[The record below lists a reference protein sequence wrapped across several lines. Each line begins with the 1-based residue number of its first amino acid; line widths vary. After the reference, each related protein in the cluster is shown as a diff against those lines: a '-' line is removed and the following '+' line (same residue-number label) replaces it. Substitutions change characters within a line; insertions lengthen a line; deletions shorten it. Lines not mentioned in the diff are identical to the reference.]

1 MIIMVSNATTNV
13 AYWKQE
19 RLILVF
25 NGDGDTLHF
34 WSGTEGS
41 FSSPVAKYTPD
52 ANGYVFVDVT
62 EYVRAYASQSAVL
75 YLKDEAADANLC
87 TINVTVKGLIDPAGV
102 IIPYHYEEYYAKVIA
117 PLSMIAPESGKSL
130 LAEVYYQN
138 AACYLTG
145 SATLATN
152 NRYLTVTG
160 DFSCKF
166 HTQGTPRQY
175 RLKPRLCGMQYA
187 YVRWQSFTGVTRL
200 HLFEVSKPTMATDDS
215 YNLMPMDNECVE
227 IKGRVDGMTLRL
239 RDLSAYDL
247 WYYAD
252 VITSSK
258 VEVSLDGA
266 NYTQVQVTTKNYT
279 LPDGETKING
289 KLEIAI
295 NWKRYDAV
303 TM

>member
-1 MIIMVSNATTNV
+1 MISNATTNV

-25 NGDGDTLHF
+25 NGNGDTLHF
-34 WSGTEGS
+34 WSGTEGN

-102 IIPYHYEEYYAKVIA
+102 IIPYHYETYAPVIPPLTMYAPKAGVPLVAELYMTTNYYSV
-117 PLSMIAPESGKSL
+117 SGNIT
-130 LAEVYYQN
+130 V
-138 AACYLTG
+138 
-145 SATLATN
+145 ATN
-152 NRYLTVTG
+152 KRSASITG
-160 DFSCKF
+160 DFTFAVAGGDGARKYKIK
-166 HTQGTPRQY
+166 Q
-175 RLKPRLCGMQYA
+175 RLCGVQYA
-187 YVRWQSFTGVTRL
+187 YVRWQSFSGVTRT
-200 HLFEVSKPTMATDDS
+200 HIFEVIKPKTESADS
-215 YNLMPMDNECVE
+215 YTLMPIDNEYNEV
-227 IKGRVDGMTLRL
+227 KGRVDGFTLRL
-239 RDLSAYDL
+239 NDLCPYDL

-252 VITSSK
+252 VIMSSK
-258 VEVSLDGA
+258 VEVSLDDGA
-266 NYTQVQVTTKNYT
+266 TYNQVQVTTKNIT
-279 LPDGETKING
+279 LPDGDTKQNG
-289 KLEIAI
+289 KLEIAV

>member
-1 MIIMVSNATTNV
+1 MIVQITSATTNV

-19 RLILVF
+19 RLVLVF
-25 NGDGDTLHF
+25 DGAGDILHM
-34 WSGTEGS
+34 WSSLSGS
-41 FSSPVAKYTPD
+41 YASPIAKYTPD
-52 ANGYVFVDVT
+52 TNGYVFVDIT
-62 EYVRAYASQSAVL
+62 DYIRAYGGCSI

-87 TINVTVKGLIDPAGV
+87 TINITVKGLINPLGV
-102 IIPYHYEEYYAKVIA
+102 VIPYHYEEYYAKVIA
-117 PLSMIAPESGKSL
+117 PLHMIAPESGKSL

-166 HTQGTPRQY
+166 NIQGTPRQY
-175 RLKPRLCGMQYA
+175 HLKPRLCGMQYA

-200 HLFEVSKPTMATDDS
+200 HIFEVSKPTMAADGS
-215 YNLMPMDNECVE
+215 YNLMPRDNEYVE

-252 VITSSK
+252 IITSSS
-258 VEVSLDGA
+258 VEVSLDGT